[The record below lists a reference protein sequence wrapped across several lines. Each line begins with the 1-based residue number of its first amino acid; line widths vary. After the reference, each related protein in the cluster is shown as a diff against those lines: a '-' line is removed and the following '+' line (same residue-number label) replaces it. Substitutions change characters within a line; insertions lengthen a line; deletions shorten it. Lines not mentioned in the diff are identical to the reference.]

1 MHCDGLP
8 GPVLVIPP
16 PRLLLS
22 GGDGAL
28 GGRGGDC
35 YVRGWGKFALGQCS
49 GLPGPAL
56 VIPLPRQQLPG
67 SGGAAG
73 GQGGD

>member
-1 MHCDGLP
+1 M
-8 GPVLVIPP
+8 
-16 PRLLLS
+16 
-22 GGDGAL
+22 

-35 YVRGWGKFALGQCS
+35 NVRGWGKFALGQRS

>member
-8 GPVLVIPP
+8 GPALVIPP

-22 GGDGAL
+22 GRGGAL
-28 GGRGGDC
+28 GV
-35 YVRGWGKFALGQCS
+35 YGWGKFALGHCS
-49 GLPGPAL
+49 GPPGPAL

>member
-22 GGDGAL
+22 GGDGGL

-35 YVRGWGKFALGQCS
+35 YVRGWGKFALGQC
-49 GLPGPAL
+49 
-56 VIPLPRQQLPG
+56 RQQLPG

>member
-1 MHCDGLP
+1 MHCDSLP

-35 YVRGWGKFALGQCS
+35 NVRGWGKFALGQCS
-49 GLPGPAL
+49 QGSLFFHLRGRGGRE
-56 VIPLPRQQLPG
+56 VITKW
-67 SGGAAG
+67 
-73 GQGGD
+73 